1 MFINKYPYTDM
12 ENLNLDWVIQ
22 TINKVD
28 TDLSGIREDCER
40 IAREAA
46 QEVADALILQVDQKI
61 SDLTGVVNNL
71 VNDYT
76 AFKRDVNDEMAAYI
90 TVIDGKIAD
99 MIAQIAG
106 FKTYIDT
113 KVQASDNLTDIKIAH
128 NNAYIFDVITHELV
142 PQLTVRNYFSGE
154 LVSIQDMFN
163 TLAQLHVTDGIDYQ
177 TLASRNKTYAEV
189 AALNITYE
197 DLLMHGNSLIV

>member
-61 SDLTGVVNNL
+61 SDLTGTVNNL
-71 VNDYT
+71 IADYT
-76 AFKRDVNDEMAAYI
+76 AFKKDVNDAMSAYI
-90 TVIDGKIAD
+90 TIIDGKIAD
-99 MIAQIAG
+99 MVAQIAG

-154 LVSIQDMFN
+154 LASIQDMFN

>member
-113 KVQASDNLTDIKIAH
+113 KVQASDNLTDIKIAR
-128 NNAYIFDVITHELV
+128 NNACIFDVITHELV

>member
-12 ENLNLDWVIQ
+12 ENLNLDWVIE

-46 QEVADALILQVDQKI
+46 QKVADALILQVDQKI

-99 MIAQIAG
+99 MVAQIAG

-113 KVQASDNLTDIKIAH
+113 KVQASNNLTDIKIAH

-142 PQLTVRNYFSGE
+142 PQLTVRDYFSGE

-177 TLASRNKTYAEV
+177 TLTARNKTYAEV

>member
-1 MFINKYPYTDM
+1 MFTNKYPYTDM

-61 SDLTGVVNNL
+61 SDLTGTVNNL
-71 VNDYT
+71 IADYT
-76 AFKRDVNDEMAAYI
+76 AFKKDVNDAMSAYI

-99 MIAQIAG
+99 MVTQIAG

-142 PQLTVRNYFSGE
+142 PQLTVRNYFSGD

-163 TLAQLHVTDGIDYQ
+163 TLAQLHVTDGIDYD
-177 TLASRNKTYAEV
+177 TLTLRNKTYAEV
-189 AALNITYE
+189 DALNITYE

>member
-12 ENLNLDWVIQ
+12 ENLNLDWVIE

-46 QEVADALILQVDQKI
+46 QEVADALIIQVDQKI
-61 SDLTGVVNNL
+61 SDLTGVVNGL
-71 VNDYT
+71 VADYT
-76 AFKRDVNDEMAAYI
+76 AFKRDVNDEIAAYI

-177 TLASRNKTYAEV
+177 TLTSRNKTYAEV

>member
-22 TINKVD
+22 AINKVD

-61 SDLTGVVNNL
+61 SDLTGTVNNL
-71 VNDYT
+71 IADYT
-76 AFKRDVNDEMAAYI
+76 AFKKDVNDAMSAYI
-90 TVIDGKIAD
+90 TIIDGKIAD
-99 MIAQIAG
+99 MVAQIVG

-142 PQLTVRNYFSGE
+142 PQLTVRNYFSGD

-163 TLAQLHVTDGIDYQ
+163 TLAQLHVTDGIDYD
-177 TLASRNKTYAEV
+177 TLTLRNKTYAEV

>member
-1 MFINKYPYTDM
+1 MFINKYPYTHM
-12 ENLNLDWVIQ
+12 ENLNLDTVIQ
-22 TINKVD
+22 AINKVD

-61 SDLTGVVNNL
+61 SDLTGTVNNL
-71 VNDYT
+71 IADYT
-76 AFKRDVNDEMAAYI
+76 AFKKDVNDAMSAYI
-90 TVIDGKIAD
+90 TIIDGKIAD
-99 MIAQIAG
+99 MVAQIVG

-142 PQLTVRNYFSGE
+142 PQLTVRNYFSGD

-163 TLAQLHVTDGIDYQ
+163 TLAQLHVTDGIDYD
-177 TLASRNKTYAEV
+177 TLTLRNKTYAEV

>member
-12 ENLNLDWVIQ
+12 ENLNLDWVIE

-61 SDLTGVVNNL
+61 SDLTGTVNNL
-71 VNDYT
+71 IADYT
-76 AFKRDVNDEMAAYI
+76 AFKKDVNDAMSAYI
-90 TVIDGKIAD
+90 TIIDGKIAD
-99 MIAQIAG
+99 MVAQIAG

-163 TLAQLHVTDGIDYQ
+163 TLAQLHVTDGIDYD
-177 TLASRNKTYAEV
+177 TLTLRNKTYAEV

>member
-61 SDLTGVVNNL
+61 DDLTGVVNNL
-71 VNDYT
+71 VIDYT

-113 KVQASDNLTDIKIAH
+113 KVQASDNLTDIKIAR

>member
-12 ENLNLDWVIQ
+12 ENLNLDWVIE

-113 KVQASDNLTDIKIAH
+113 KVQASDNLTDIKIAR

-177 TLASRNKTYAEV
+177 TLAARNKTYAEV

-197 DLLMHGNSLIV
+197 DLLLHGNSLIV

>member
-99 MIAQIAG
+99 MVAQIAG

-163 TLAQLHVTDGIDYQ
+163 TLAQLHVTDGIDYD
-177 TLASRNKTYAEV
+177 TLTSRNKTYAEV

>member
-71 VNDYT
+71 VNDYN

-142 PQLTVRNYFSGE
+142 PQLTVRDYFSGD

-163 TLAQLHVTDGIDYQ
+163 TLAQLHVTDGIDYD